1 MESFFS
7 YYSLPLPPLPPS
19 QEEDQGSLN
28 GDAAGP
34 QQELQMQVPESDTT
48 AEVDSSRTGISVGGA
63 VLATTDA
70 ADVTKSGD
78 VDTDD
83 NESVV
88 EIDDAGSHY
97 QPSWD
102 EDYADRKNNVVNL
115 NEREAAVNRK
125 SNMTHV
131 LLPCNYN

>member
-1 MESFFS
+1 MESFF

-34 QQELQMQVPESDTT
+34 QQQLRMKVPESDTT
-48 AEVDSSRTGISVGGA
+48 AEVDRSRTGISVGGA

-83 NESVV
+83 NESVAV
-88 EIDDAGSHY
+88 IDDAGSHH

-102 EDYADRKNNVVNL
+102 EDYADRKNTVVNL
-115 NEREAAVNRK
+115 NERAAAVKRK

-131 LLPCNYN
+131 LLPCL